1 MADCFAD
8 YKHPV
13 LKAHQ
18 PQVFWPRNKN
28 KMCHIFHRCNWKVKM
43 CSQLKPVFKAVRLVV
58 AQIT

>member
-18 PQVFWPRNKN
+18 PQVFWPRIRTK
-28 KMCHIFHRCNWKVKM
+28 CVTFFTDAIGR
-43 CSQLKPVFKAVRLVV
+43 
-58 AQIT
+58 